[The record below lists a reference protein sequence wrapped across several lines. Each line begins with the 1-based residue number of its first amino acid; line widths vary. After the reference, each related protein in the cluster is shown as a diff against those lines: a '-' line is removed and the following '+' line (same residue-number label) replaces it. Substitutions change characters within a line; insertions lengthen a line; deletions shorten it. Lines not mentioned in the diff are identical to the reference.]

1 MCRAG
6 NDDVHEDALVAAVTG
21 KDGAKLDVILDAVAV
36 TDEGARRELLAAL
49 PALKGEDMIR
59 AAVRAVRRGQ
69 GVRSILE
76 LWQRPTCASCG
87 RDDAAVKRDFAE
99 RSRNAGR
106 TSVAIGRLVGVCG
119 RCHKGFCI
127 DHAPYDR
134 ALDHIV
140 CPEHRVKLAL
150 DY

>member
-59 AAVRAVRRGQ
+59 AAAPRAVATT
-69 GVRSILE
+69 
-76 LWQRPTCASCG
+76 P
-87 RDDAAVKRDFAE
+87 
-99 RSRNAGR
+99 
-106 TSVAIGRLVGVCG
+106 
-119 RCHKGFCI
+119 
-127 DHAPYDR
+127 P
-134 ALDHIV
+134 
-140 CPEHRVKLAL
+140 
-150 DY
+150 